1 MASTGAASG
10 EASVGRR
17 RNVQENPMSRITFTM
32 LTLGLATL
40 LSSQAD
46 ARRVEIWSFERL
58 GETADVVLIG
68 TVASTE
74 QWSEKLK
81 AQLFAE
87 DLEGQLTTF
96 DVETVFKG
104 KDIGKHIQVI
114 HYRVRKGILI
124 ENGPVL
130 ASFRKTGRRLEINSV
145 DGVEH
150 RMDVEEGTPHYL
162 LYLKKRSDGKYEPI
176 SGQIDSAFS
185 VRKLSESTDSM
196 ELP

>member
-1 MASTGAASG
+1 MI
-10 EASVGRR
+10 
-17 RNVQENPMSRITFTM
+17 RITSAM

-40 LSSQAD
+40 LCSQAV
-46 ARRVEIWSFERL
+46 ARRVEIWSFQRL
-58 GETADVVLIG
+58 NDTAGVILIG

-124 ENGPVL
+124 ANGPVL
-130 ASFRKTGRRLEINSV
+130 ASFRKTGRRLEIKSV
-145 DGVEH
+145 DGVEDG
-150 RMDVEEGTPHYL
+150 MKVEEGTPHYL

-185 VRKLSESTDSM
+185 VRKLSESTDWM
-196 ELP
+196 DLP

>member
-1 MASTGAASG
+1 MEICVSVLDPSTGNSNCRQPG
-10 EASVGRR
+10 KV
-17 RNVQENPMSRITFTM
+17 I
-32 LTLGLATL
+32 
-40 LSSQAD
+40 
-46 ARRVEIWSFERL
+46 
-58 GETADVVLIG
+58 
-68 TVASTE
+68 VAIQ

-81 AQLFAE
+81 ARLFVE

-114 HYRVRKGILI
+114 HYRVKEGILI

-130 ASFRKTGRRLEINSV
+130 ASFRKTGHRLEIKSV

-150 RMDVEEGTPHYL
+150 GMKVAEGTPHYL
-162 LYLKKRSDGKYEPI
+162 LYLKKRNDGKYEPI

-185 VRKLSESTDSM
+185 VRKLSESTDWM
-196 ELP
+196 DLP